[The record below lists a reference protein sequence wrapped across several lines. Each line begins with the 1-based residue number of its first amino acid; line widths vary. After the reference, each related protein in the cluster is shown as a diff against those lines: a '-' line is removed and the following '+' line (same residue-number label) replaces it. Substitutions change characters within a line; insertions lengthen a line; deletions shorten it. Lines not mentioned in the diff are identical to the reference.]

1 MKTFLLMFIV
11 GICALALRS
20 PDLMQA
26 LGVAASAQDPVVIST
41 SSYARV
47 AESTKP
53 MSMDQFAALSKT
65 DPNAY
70 QKFINSYQVQERN
83 EVDKVMNFFT
93 RGKYE

>member
-1 MKTFLLMFIV
+1 MKTLLLMLIV
-11 GICALALRS
+11 GICALAVRS

-26 LGVAASAQDPVVIST
+26 VGVAASAQDPVVIST
-41 SSYARV
+41 SSYARM
-47 AESTKP
+47 AESTRP

-70 QKFINSYQVQERN
+70 QKFISSYQVQERS
-83 EVDKVMNFFT
+83 EVDKLMNFFT